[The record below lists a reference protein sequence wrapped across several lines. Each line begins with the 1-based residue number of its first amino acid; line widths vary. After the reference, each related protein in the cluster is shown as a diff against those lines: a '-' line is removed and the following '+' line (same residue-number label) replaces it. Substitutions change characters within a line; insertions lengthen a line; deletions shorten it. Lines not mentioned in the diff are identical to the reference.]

1 LLKYASRKLLLA
13 IPLVWGVVTL
23 IFLLVELSP
32 GDVSDKYFNP
42 DTPPEVAEMIVQ
54 KYHLDEPAIVRYG
67 YMIKNLLLLDFG
79 VSMATDKPVW
89 ELILQAV
96 PNTIILS
103 LVTLMVLYPT
113 GILLGTIQAVRHGK
127 PSDTA
132 ISLGSLFFYSMPS
145 FWLAMMLQLL
155 VAYKFGNWL
164 QGLEFLP
171 AALTDLLA
179 LPSSNMYDAVEY
191 DYMNTP
197 ERLLDRARHL
207 VLPGVAMG
215 MAFAAGTARY
225 MRSSLLEVIRQDYI
239 RTARAKGL
247 RERVVVLK
255 HAMRNALLPIVT
267 LMGLSVRMLF
277 SGAVLIEIIFA
288 WPGMGRLIVQAIY
301 QQDTPLIVGCFFVI
315 SLLVVL
321 GNLIA
326 DLAYAVVD
334 PRVTYT

>member
-1 LLKYASRKLLLA
+1 M
-13 IPLVWGVVTL
+13 
-23 IFLLVELSP
+23 SP
-32 GDVSDKYFNP
+32 ARLEAARSAA
-42 DTPPEVAEMIVQ
+42 EIVACV
-54 KYHLDEPAIVRYG
+54 
-67 YMIKNLLLLDFG
+67 
-79 VSMATDKPVW
+79 
-89 ELILQAV
+89 
-96 PNTIILS
+96 
-103 LVTLMVLYPT
+103 
-113 GILLGTIQAVRHGK
+113 
-127 PSDTA
+127 
-132 ISLGSLFFYSMPS
+132 
-145 FWLAMMLQLL
+145 
-155 VAYKFGNWL
+155 
-164 QGLEFLP
+164 
-171 AALTDLLA
+171 TDLAWLEA
-179 LPSSNMYDAVEY
+179 AAH
-191 DYMNTP
+191 TP